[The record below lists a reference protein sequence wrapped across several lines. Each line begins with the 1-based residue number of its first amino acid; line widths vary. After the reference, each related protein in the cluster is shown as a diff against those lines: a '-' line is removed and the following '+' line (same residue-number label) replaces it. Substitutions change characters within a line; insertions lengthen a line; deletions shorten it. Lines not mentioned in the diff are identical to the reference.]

1 MAFSDAYNAS
11 DTVRKSLSKDRCKRY
26 RVDVATYVP
35 RLIDPLLN
43 EMLGEFAALMIVG
56 PRASGKTTSAR
67 RLSRAT
73 LQLDRPNEAG
83 PLRADPDEVLRAF
96 ETPLLIDEW
105 QLVPEVLPAIK
116 RSVDLDSSPGRFLL
130 TGSVRADLLQ
140 PTWAATGRVIILTEW
155 GLCER
160 ELVGNT
166 AVPSFI
172 DLLFDDAIESL
183 RSPAERCTLR
193 GYVDRALRGMPPE
206 VALRSSA
213 RARSI
218 WWDSYVQQLISRDAT
233 LADTSR
239 DPALLRRYLQAVAAS
254 TAGVV
259 EHKRIYDSAGVS
271 RMTAVAYD
279 SLFEALFATER
290 IPAWHSN
297 QLNRLTRSEKRYLI
311 DPAMLGP
318 LLGVDERSL
327 MRDGDLLGRVIDTYV
342 LSQLRPELTVASS
355 GARLYHLRHDG
366 GTHEVDLIAESRD
379 GRIAGIECKAN
390 AAPDRDDAAHLI
402 WLRDQLGDRFTIG
415 IVLHTGPRIFRIEDR
430 VYAVPI
436 ASIWDRG

>member
-1 MAFSDAYNAS
+1 V
-11 DTVRKSLSKDRCKRY
+11 TV
-26 RVDVATYVP
+26 VAPYVP
-35 RLIDPLLN
+35 RLIDALLR
-43 EMLGEFAALMIVG
+43 ETLDEFAAVMIVG

-67 RLSRAT
+67 QVSRST

-83 PLRADPDEVLRAF
+83 PLRADPDEVLGAF

-116 RSVDLDSSPGRFLL
+116 RSVDADSSPGQFVL

-160 ELVGNT
+160 ELAGRI
-166 AVPSFI
+166 AESSFI
-172 DLLFDDAIESL
+172 DLLFDTGIESL
-183 RSPAERCTLR
+183 RSPAEPCTLR
-193 GYVDRALRGMPPE
+193 DYLGRALRGMPPE

-213 RARSI
+213 RARST
-218 WWDSYVQQLISRDAT
+218 WWESYVHQLIGRDAT

-239 DPALLRRYLQAVAAS
+239 DPTLMRRYLQSIAAS

-259 EHKRIYDSAGVS
+259 DHKRIYDAAGVS

-290 IPAWHSN
+290 VPAWHTN
-297 QLNRLTRSEKRYLI
+297 RLNRLTRAEKRYLV

-318 LLGVDERSL
+318 LLGIDERSL
-327 MRDGDLLGRVIDTYV
+327 LRDGDLLGRLIDTYV
-342 LSQLRPELTVASS
+342 LAQLRPELTVASS
-355 GARLYHLRHDG
+355 GAKLYHLRHDA
-366 GTHEVDLIAESRD
+366 GTHEIDLIAESRD

-390 AAPDRDDAAHLI
+390 SAPGRDDAAHLI
-402 WLRDQLGDRFTIG
+402 WLRDQLGDRFTTG
-415 IVLHTGPRIFRIEDR
+415 VVLHTGPRVFRIDER
-430 VYAVPI
+430 IYAVPI
-436 ASIWDRG
+436 ASIWDRGAP